1 LNENKKLLVIAYYF
15 PPMGLSGVQRT
26 LKFVKYLPD
35 FGWDPVVLT
44 SFPDDY
50 YAYDESL
57 DSEIEGKA
65 VNIYRARKYKKSKS
79 SLEKK
84 PKPFPSYSKQ
94 KIGSTI
100 LRTIYLPDSKVHWKA
115 PALRKAETIFKEH
128 EIEAIFATAPPYT
141 DFLVAAELSK
151 KYGVPFIADYRDIW
165 VENPFHYHPT
175 PFHKLK
181 NTKLEEMVLNHA
193 QKIIVITRH
202 HKELLVSKY
211 PFISHTDI
219 SIIPHGYDPDD
230 FKPHEEVKP
239 NPEKFTITHSGLFQ
253 DDRTPK
259 YFFRALEK
267 FFKKNKAA
275 KDLLEARFIGLMRKP
290 HLKLIKKHGLEK
302 NVKCV
307 GYLPHNDTIRNLME
321 SDILWLMLNDTVRT
335 PGKLYEYFG
344 AKKPILAC
352 LPEGAMKQ
360 LVREYGSAI
369 TTMPNDV
376 EAIEEAIRSFYEL
389 WKTRNLPKP
398 ELAFTE
404 KYNRKQLAF
413 DLSREISMTVEL

>member
-1 LNENKKLLVIAYYF
+1 
-15 PPMGLSGVQRT
+15 
-26 LKFVKYLPD
+26 
-35 FGWDPVVLT
+35 VLT
-44 SFPDDY
+44 SYPDDY

-57 DSEIEGKA
+57 DTEIEGKA

-94 KIGSTI
+94 KIGSTL

-151 KYGVPFIADYRDIW
+151 KYEVPFIADYRDIW

-193 QKIIVITRH
+193 QKIIVITRQ

-230 FKPHEEVKP
+230 FKTHEEVKAQSR
-239 NPEKFTITHSGLFQ
+239 KIHYYSLWSVSG
-253 DDRTPK
+253 
-259 YFFRALEK
+259 
-267 FFKKNKAA
+267 
-275 KDLLEARFIGLMRKP
+275 
-290 HLKLIKKHGLEK
+290 
-302 NVKCV
+302 
-307 GYLPHNDTIRNLME
+307 
-321 SDILWLMLNDTVRT
+321 
-335 PGKLYEYFG
+335 
-344 AKKPILAC
+344 
-352 LPEGAMKQ
+352 
-360 LVREYGSAI
+360 
-369 TTMPNDV
+369 
-376 EAIEEAIRSFYEL
+376 
-389 WKTRNLPKP
+389 
-398 ELAFTE
+398 
-404 KYNRKQLAF
+404 
-413 DLSREISMTVEL
+413 